1 MSYTI
6 TALKHSG
13 GIAMEPLIL
22 NGSKVATDVKEQL
35 KIRVEA
41 LKEQGV
47 TPCLATVLVG
57 DDPSSAT
64 YVKMKGNAC
73 AKIGMESRKIHL
85 PAETTTEE
93 LLAVLDGL
101 NDDSTVHGIL
111 LQHPV
116 PSQIDERAAF
126 ERISIEK
133 DVDGVTSHGFGQNAL
148 GFGEFP
154 SCTPAAI
161 MEIIDYYNVDPKGK
175 HAVVV
180 GRSPILGKPVS
191 MMLLNRNAT
200 VTTCHSYTENL
211 PALLADADIVV
222 AAVGKPNF
230 IQGDWLKEGAIVLD
244 AGYNPGNVGDID
256 YESCYAKASAI
267 TPVPGG
273 VGPVTISMLLKQ
285 TVDAAEKYGKTNS

>member
-1 MSYTI
+1 
-6 TALKHSG
+6 
-13 GIAMEPLIL
+13 MEPLIL

>member
-1 MSYTI
+1 
-6 TALKHSG
+6 
-13 GIAMEPLIL
+13 MEPLIL
-22 NGSKVATDVKEQL
+22 NGSIVATDVKEQL